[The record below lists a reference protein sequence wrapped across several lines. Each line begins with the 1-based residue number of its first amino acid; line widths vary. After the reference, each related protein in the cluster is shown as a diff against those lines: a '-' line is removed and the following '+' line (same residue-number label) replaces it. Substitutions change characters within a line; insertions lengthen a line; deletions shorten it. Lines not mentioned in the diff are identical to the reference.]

1 MEQGENIQSE
11 SGPHPRH
18 TRSTDSENVRAVKA
32 LPVSCLALLTLFL
45 FVTFLGTG
53 AMAGPEAPPSGIPG
67 AAEAVTEN
75 NPSTDEGYV
84 LDETV
89 VVSGRYSEEA
99 FRTDRSVSIVDEQ
112 TLFDEAP
119 RTTPEALWE
128 TPGVFVQETNY
139 GGGSPIVRGM
149 IGPQLLILVDGV
161 RFNNAVY
168 RTGPLQY
175 LNLIDPLSLDRI
187 EVLRGP
193 GSVLYG
199 SDAMGG
205 VIETFPKAP
214 GDFRDKEG
222 LPANGRALF
231 RYSSA
236 NLGLV
241 GHGLADAG
249 TGGFAAL
256 GGITYKAFDDVT
268 AGRGMGEQPYTG
280 YHNLSATAS
289 MVQRDSLWE
298 FKLAY
303 MFSQIPDAGRTDKL
317 WDKKSLQIY
326 DNRDHLVWGRFKLD
340 LDSLHTT
347 GSYTLSYQDF
357 FEGKDAIN
365 LADDLTT
372 RLKTTRDEVTDQTMG
387 NDLLFITRLFAD
399 RLQAQYGLMW
409 YRDWVGSDRMVREPG
424 TPWLPVAQQSYPNGS
439 TYDNYGGFLRVQGD
453 PLHSAVGHVIRLG
466 AGYRLHG
473 MAGHAPAQ
481 PGLPSVDFSHIGNVF
496 QASAQYLYRD
506 TLNLAVTFSQGFR
519 APNLQEAVQLG
530 DTGKFF
536 HIPNDNLRPE
546 TADTIE
552 WLTRVKVWRL
562 TLSSSLYVTFLQ
574 DLIKR
579 ERSTW
584 EGQEEVDGKD
594 VWRNVNGA
602 DGLIWGAEGDL
613 FADLWWGFS
622 LRGNITYTWGE
633 EYVPDALNEPLS
645 RIPPL
650 FGTAI
655 LRYATGG
662 KRWNGFV
669 ETSIRAA
676 ASQDRLSPEDEDDVR
691 IPVGGTPGWWTW
703 NLRVGV
709 ETDYHFRVSLV
720 AENLLD
726 KLYKY
731 HASGVYATGVNL
743 MLTVEAFL

>member
-1 MEQGENIQSE
+1 MTLLLFL
-11 SGPHPRH
+11 P
-18 TRSTDSENVRAVKA
+18 VRTGLVHGAPDDAGDGSKDPSRPAPAVK
-32 LPVSCLALLTLFL
+32 
-45 FVTFLGTG
+45 
-53 AMAGPEAPPSGIPG
+53 
-67 AAEAVTEN
+67 
-75 NPSTDEGYV
+75 EGYV

-89 VVSGRYSEEA
+89 VVSGRRKEEA
-99 FRTDRSVSIVDEQ
+99 FRTDRSVSIVDRQ
-112 TLFDEAP
+112 TLFDDAP
-119 RTTPEALWE
+119 RTTPTAMRES
-128 TPGVFVQETNY
+128 PGVFVQETNY

-205 VIETFPKAP
+205 VIEAFPTAP
-214 GDFRDKEG
+214 QDFRGREG
-222 LPANGRALF
+222 PPASGRALF

-236 NLGLV
+236 NRGLV
-241 GHGLADAG
+241 GNGIANG
-249 TGGFAAL
+249 GVGGFSAL
-256 GGITYKAFDDVT
+256 GGITYKAYEDVT
-268 AGRGMGEQPYTG
+268 AGRGGGVQPYSG
-280 YHNLSATAS
+280 YDNLSATAS
-289 MVQRDSLWE
+289 VTQRFPRWD

-303 MFSQIPDAGRTDKL
+303 LFSRIPDAGRTDKL
-317 WDKKSLQIY
+317 YDKQSLQIY
-326 DNRDHLVWGRFKLD
+326 DNEDHLVWGRVNVD
-340 LDSLHTT
+340 IVPM
-347 GSYTLSYQDF
+347 YTRAGYTFSYQDF
-357 FEGKDAIN
+357 FERKDSIS
-365 LADDLTT
+365 LADDLST

-387 NDLLFITRLFAD
+387 HDLHFITRVLHD
-399 RLQAQYGLMW
+399 RLQVQYGLMW
-409 YRDWVGSDRMVREPG
+409 YRDWVDSDRRVREAAD
-424 TPWLPVAQQSYPNGS
+424 PWEPSAQQSYPEGS
-439 TYDNYGGFLRVQGD
+439 TYDNYGGFLLAQGD
-453 PLHSAVGHVIRLG
+453 LYRTVGGHVIRLG
-466 AGYRLHG
+466 GGYRLHA

-481 PGLPSVDFSHIGNVF
+481 TPDLPAVNFSHSGNVF

-506 TLNLAVTFSQGFR
+506 LLNLALTFSQGFR

-536 HIPNDNLRPE
+536 HVPNDNLAPE
-546 TADTIE
+546 SSNTVE
-552 WLTRVKVWRL
+552 WLTRLKVWRL
-562 TLSSSLYVTFLQ
+562 TASGTLYVSFID

-584 EGQEEVDGKD
+584 QGQSQVDGKD
-594 VWRNVNGA
+594 VWKNVNGA
-602 DGLIWGAEGDL
+602 NGLIWGAEGYL
-613 FADLWWGFS
+613 YADLGYGLS

-633 EYVPDALNEPLS
+633 EFVTDAPNVPLS

-662 KRWNGFV
+662 KRWTGFA
-669 ETSIRAA
+669 ESSIRAA
-676 ASQDRLSPEDEDDVR
+676 ARQVRLSPEDEDDVR
-691 IPVGGTPGWWTW
+691 IPPGGTPGWWTW
-703 NLRVGV
+703 NLRLGV

-731 HASGVYATGVNL
+731 HASGIYATGVNV
-743 MLTVEAFL
+743 MLTLEAFL